1 VRLQTAC
8 WRSSAVEG
16 REEVPPEGT
25 QWLEAECILDP
36 QCVDPVDGPIEECG
50 VDGQD
55 SVHTEG
61 MTATLLA
68 IGLDD
73 VRQAAERLRGVANRT
88 PVATSRTVDDLV
100 GGRVFFKCENL
111 QRGGAFKFRGAYN
124 RLAALSAEERQRGI
138 VAFSSGN
145 HAQGV
150 ALAARE
156 LEVPATVVM
165 PTDAP
170 TLKLAATQA
179 YGAAVVR
186 YDRLTEDREAIARRL
201 AEEHGLTL
209 VPPYDHPLIMA
220 GQGTAALEL
229 IEEVGPLDW
238 LLAPV
243 GGGGLLS
250 GCVIA
255 ATGLLPGIKT
265 IGVETEKSNDWA
277 LSIEAG
283 HPVRIPPPDTIADG
297 MRTQQPGALTFPI
310 VQRLAYGIR
319 TVTDEEVKDAMRFLL
334 LRMKL
339 LVEPT
344 GAVPVALLL
353 SGRVDLRGQRVG
365 VILSGGNADPAL
377 LAEILAQ

>member
-1 VRLQTAC
+1 
-8 WRSSAVEG
+8 
-16 REEVPPEGT
+16 
-25 QWLEAECILDP
+25 
-36 QCVDPVDGPIEECG
+36 
-50 VDGQD
+50 
-55 SVHTEG
+55 
-61 MTATLLA
+61 MTTKAAPLFDADAA
-68 IGLDD
+68 IALDD
-73 VRQAAERLRGVANRT
+73 VRRAADRLRGVANVT
-88 PVATSRTVDDLV
+88 PVVTSRTVDSLT
-100 GGRVFFKCENL
+100 GGQVFFKCENL

-124 RLAALSAEERQRGI
+124 RLAMLSVDERARGI

-156 LEVPATVVM
+156 LGIRATVVM

-170 TLKLAATQA
+170 ALKLAATA
-179 YGAAVVR
+179 GYGAEIVR
-186 YDRLTEDREAIARRL
+186 YDRLTEDREAIAQRL
-201 AEEHGLTL
+201 ADERGLTV

-229 IEEVGPLDW
+229 IEEVESLDW
-238 LLAPV
+238 LLVPV

-250 GCVIA
+250 GCVVA
-255 ATGLLPGIKT
+255 ATGLLPDIKVV
-265 IGVETEKSNDWA
+265 GVETEASNDWV
-277 LSIEAG
+277 LSLQAG
-283 HPVRIPPPDTIADG
+283 HPVRIAPPDTIADG

-310 VQRLAYGIR
+310 VQRLAHGAMD
-319 TVTDEEVKDAMRFLL
+319 VSDQEVKDAMRFLL

-353 SGRVDLRGQRVG
+353 SGRLDLRGQRVG

-377 LAEILAQ
+377 VAEILAA

>member
-1 VRLQTAC
+1 MAI
-8 WRSSAVEG
+8 A
-16 REEVPPEGT
+16 
-25 QWLEAECILDP
+25 
-36 QCVDPVDGPIEECG
+36 
-50 VDGQD
+50 
-55 SVHTEG
+55 
-61 MTATLLA
+61 LA
-68 IGLDD
+68 D
-73 VRQAAERLRGVANRT
+73 VRQAAERLHGIANRT
-88 PVATSRTVDDLV
+88 PVVTSRTVDALA
-100 GGRVFFKCENL
+100 GAQVFFKCENL

-124 RLAALSAEERQRGI
+124 RLVALSPDERARGV

-156 LEVPATVVM
+156 LGIRATVVM

-170 TLKLAATQA
+170 ALKLAATEG
-179 YGAAVVR
+179 YGAEVVR

-201 AEEHGLTL
+201 ADERGATL

-229 IEEVGPLDW
+229 VEEVPALDW
-238 LLAPV
+238 LLMPV

-250 GCVIA
+250 GCTVA
-255 ATGLLPGIKT
+255 ATGLLPHIQVV
-265 IGVETEKSNDWA
+265 GVETETSNDWE
-277 LSIEAG
+277 LSLAAG

-310 VQRLAYGIR
+310 VQQLAKCVM
-319 TVTDEEVKDAMRFLL
+319 TVSDEEVKAAMRFLL

-344 GAVPVALLL
+344 GAVPMALLL
-353 SGRVDLRGQRVG
+353 SGRLDLRGQRVG
-365 VILSGGNADPAL
+365 IILSGGNADPAL
-377 LAEILAQ
+377 VAEILGP

>member
-1 VRLQTAC
+1 MTTT
-8 WRSSAVEG
+8 
-16 REEVPPEGT
+16 T
-25 QWLEAECILDP
+25 QFAI
-36 QCVDPVDGPIEECG
+36 
-50 VDGQD
+50 
-55 SVHTEG
+55 
-61 MTATLLA
+61 TLS
-68 IGLDD
+68 D
-73 VRQAAERLRGVANRT
+73 VRQAAQRLEGIANHT
-88 PVATSRTVDDLV
+88 PVVTSRTVDALV
-100 GGRVFFKCENL
+100 GARVFFKCENL

-124 RLAALSAEERQRGI
+124 RLVALSPEERARGV

-156 LEVPATVVM
+156 LGIRATVVM

-170 TLKLAATQA
+170 SLKLQATEG
-179 YGAAVVR
+179 YGAQVVR

-201 AEEHGLTL
+201 AEERGLTL

-229 IEEVGPLDW
+229 IGEVGSLDW

-250 GCVIA
+250 GCTIA
-255 ATGLLPGIKT
+255 ATGLLPAIKVV
-265 IGVETEKSNDWA
+265 GVETETSNDWV
-277 LSIEAG
+277 LSLEAG
-283 HPVRIPPPDTIADG
+283 KPVRIPPPDTIADG
-297 MRTQQPGALTFPI
+297 MRTQQPGTLTFPI
-310 VQRLAYGIR
+310 VQHLAQSVT
-319 TVTDEEVKDAMRFLL
+319 TVSDDEVKAAMRFML
-334 LRMKL
+334 LRLKL

-353 SGRVDLRGQRVG
+353 SERFAQQIKGQRVG

-377 LAEILAQ
+377 LAEVVAS

>member
-1 VRLQTAC
+1 
-8 WRSSAVEG
+8 
-16 REEVPPEGT
+16 
-25 QWLEAECILDP
+25 
-36 QCVDPVDGPIEECG
+36 
-50 VDGQD
+50 
-55 SVHTEG
+55 
-61 MTATLLA
+61 MTTHPSIDFAISLA
-68 IGLDD
+68 D

-88 PVATSRTVDDLV
+88 PVTTSRTFDSLL
-100 GGRVFFKCENL
+100 GARVFFKCENL

-124 RLAALSAEERQRGI
+124 RLAALTPEERTRGV

-156 LEVPATVVM
+156 LGVPATVVM

-170 TLKLAATQA
+170 ALKLAATRG
-179 YGAAVVR
+179 YGARVVS
-186 YDRLTEDREAIARRL
+186 YDRLTENREDIARRL
-201 AEEHGLTL
+201 AQEGGLTL

-238 LLAPV
+238 LLTPV

-250 GCVIA
+250 GTVIA
-255 ATGLLPGIKT
+255 ATGLLPQIKV
-265 IGVETEKSNDWA
+265 IGVETETSNDWV
-277 LSIEAG
+277 LSLAAG
-283 HPVRIPPPDTIADG
+283 QPVRIPPPDTIADG

-310 VQRLAYGIR
+310 VQKLAHGVI
-319 TVTDEEVKDAMRFLL
+319 TVSDDEVKEAMRFLL
-334 LRMKL
+334 LRLKL

-353 SGRVDLRGQRVG
+353 SGRLDVRGQRVG

-377 LAEILAQ
+377 LAEVLGS